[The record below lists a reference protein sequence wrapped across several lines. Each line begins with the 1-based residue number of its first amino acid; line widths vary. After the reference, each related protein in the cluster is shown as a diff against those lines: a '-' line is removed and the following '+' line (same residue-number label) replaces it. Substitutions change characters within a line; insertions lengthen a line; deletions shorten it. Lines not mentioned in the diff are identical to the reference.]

1 MKTKERISRTSIQE
15 SLQQKKVLPEM
26 TSDVKIRRDF
36 KVELVALNHCFF
48 KKNRLFSASY
58 SFYFFKQLS
67 IKVIRKSVC

>member
-36 KVELVALNHCFF
+36 KVELVAQNHCFF
-48 KKNRLFSASY
+48 KKTGYSRPLILFTFLNSY
-58 SFYFFKQLS
+58 Q
-67 IKVIRKSVC
+67 

>member
-26 TSDVKIRRDF
+26 TSDVKIRRDV
-36 KVELVALNHCFF
+36 KVALVAQNHCFF
-48 KKNRLFSASY
+48 KKKRLFSASY